1 MASKTDKYAIQFD
14 IVGINKLQKYQQG
27 LVKTNKELKQLK
39 KEIDKNVTANSAQA
53 NKLTRLTAQRQMYNK
68 KVKEGIANL
77 KGNTA
82 ATKANS
88 RSMVMGAKAMTA
100 MGLSVAGAVMAF
112 KKLTRLMISSVKE
125 FAKFER
131 GVKNVT
137 TLMNADDTGFFKG
150 DLFAGSLKLSKDFGF
165 ALDDVNKSMFN
176 AVSAGVKAG
185 EAIDFL
191 SEASKLA
198 VAGVTNLKSTTLGLT
213 TVLNA
218 YGMEAAE
225 AGKVS
230 DILFT
235 TQKFGVTTV
244 EELSKS
250 LGVVVPFAAASGIS
264 IEELGAAIA
273 TTTRSGL
280 DAAKTVTALRAAIS
294 QMQKPAA
301 ESRDLFLQYGIPIG
315 AAEMKAVGF
324 TETLRRLNEVYQESP
339 EVIEQM
345 FGNVRGLTAI
355 FSLAGENASTYNMI
369 LEENQDETLRAAN
382 KLKGFEENMDSS
394 QMGLDKLSTAWTG
407 LKVAMGESDFIDDA
421 AESLAGMMNVLSD
434 ENVSGVDKIMS
445 VLLSLS
451 PGASIAGTSQAE
463 NIILLAEAEQK
474 RRKASANKFFKDIM
488 TKENVEI
495 MKGLGS
501 FDIDAGKAYTDL
513 DAKDLAFIDLVLA
526 KEGIAHYNKKL
537 NDLVVK
543 YQKFRADI
551 KTAKDAADAEQEAAD
566 LIVTNNKREFNEI
579 ERSSRIQL
587 TEDIA
592 DLTEA
597 QIESGSNANV
607 LELAIL
613 KAKLKREEDLLAEF
627 DARKL
632 TNVKM
637 RDSMEANISKFRLS
651 IKKKERTIE
660 MTDGD
665 NFIRERLDAEKMF
678 GHAKINLANAQAN
691 DENLSNV
698 ERKKAQIQLELD
710 HVNELLRIGKETGE
724 MSEKTEASLLLRKGQ
739 LLAKMNK
746 EEVKGVRD
754 KEKEKLKLIKMG
766 VNKAAEAAQNALDT
780 QLENQNR
787 MLDKQRE
794 RTNKEQADG
803 LINNREAAAMQ
814 EKIDKEAFQARKEHE
829 KKALTISWIQELA
842 QHRIMAAGNPNN
854 IWTFGAAGIT
864 QFTIMSAIATAAYL
878 ANMATIN
885 SQKFA
890 KGGMV
895 YGKSHANGGERFAVG
910 GRVVELEGGEAVINK
925 RSTAMFGGALS
936 AMNVAGGGTSFAA
949 PNTGSSGLIDYNLLG
964 HVIGRNTNVV
974 LPVETLR
981 KTENNVR
988 AIENAVKF

>member
-1 MASKTDKYAIQFD
+1 MASKTDKYSIQFD
-14 IVGINKLQKYQQG
+14 IVGVNKLQKYQQG

-39 KEIDKNVTANSAQA
+39 KEIDKNVTATASQA

-88 RSMVMGAKAMTA
+88 RSMAMSAKAMTA
-100 MGLSVAGAVMAF
+100 LGLSVTGAVMAF
-112 KKLTRLMISSVKE
+112 RRLTQFMISSIKE

-137 TLMNADDTGFFKG
+137 TLMSADDTGFFRG
-150 DLFAGSLKLSKDFGF
+150 DLFAGSIKLSKDFGF
-165 ALDDVNKSMFN
+165 ALDDVNKAMFN
-176 AVSAGVKAG
+176 AVSAGVKGG

-191 SEASKLA
+191 GEAAKLA

-218 YGMEAAE
+218 YGMSASE

-324 TETLRRLNEVYQESP
+324 TETLRRLNKVYKESP

-355 FSLAGENASTYNMI
+355 FSLAGENADTFNMI
-369 LEENQDETLRAAN
+369 LNETEDEALRAAN
-382 KLKGFEENMDSS
+382 GLKAFEENMDSS
-394 QMGLDKLSTAWTG
+394 QMGLDRLSTAWTAFKVALG
-407 LKVAMGESDFIDDA
+407 DSDTIDGITGSMARYLNVFSSENLTAYEKFLSFQGIFNPFASSSQMTDRNENLLKVAEARELEEGAKFFESYLEENTFRMNQLVGRSEGNLMNLTPEDITDMELVLTKKGLAKYSSIINNYVQTFGKALKDRQKIIDD
-421 AESLAGMMNVLSD
+421 D
-434 ENVSGVDKIMS
+434 
-445 VLLSLS
+445 
-451 PGASIAGTSQAE
+451 
-463 NIILLAEAEQK
+463 QK
-474 RRKASANKFFKDIM
+474 KQD
-488 TKENVEI
+488 
-495 MKGLGS
+495 
-501 FDIDAGKAYTDL
+501 DADDL
-513 DAKDLAFIDLVLA
+513 
-526 KEGIAHYNKKL
+526 
-537 NDLVVK
+537 
-543 YQKFRADI
+543 
-551 KTAKDAADAEQEAAD
+551 KTE
-566 LIVTNNKREFNEI
+566 NKRKFNEF
-579 ERSSRIQL
+579 ELNSRLKLQ
-587 TEDIA
+587 EDIS

-597 QIESGSNANV
+597 QIESNSNANI

-613 KAKLKREEDLLAEF
+613 KAKLKREEDLLADF
-627 DARKL
+627 NARGL
-632 TNVKM
+632 TNLAQKTKM
-637 RDSMEANISKFRLS
+637 EENISRFSLA

-678 GHAKINLANAQAN
+678 GYAKINLSKAQAN
-691 DENLSNV
+691 REDLNNV

-710 HVNELLRIGKETGE
+710 HVNEILRIGEETGE
-724 MSEKTEASLLLRKGQ
+724 ISEKTEASFLLRKGQ
-739 LLAKMNK
+739 LLAKLNNQ
-746 EEVKGVRD
+746 EVEGVRNREA
-754 KEKEKLKLIKMG
+754 EKFKLFKMG
-766 VNKAAEAAQNALDT
+766 VDKTAEVAQNAIDT
-780 QLENQNR
+780 RLANQER
-787 MLDKQRE
+787 AIDKQRQMADQE
-794 RTNKEQADG
+794 LSDG
-803 LINNREAAAMQ
+803 LINSREAAAIQ
-814 EKIDKEAFQARKEHE
+814 EKLDKEAFNKRKEHE
-829 KKALTISWIQELA
+829 KKATTISYIRELA
-842 QHRIMAAGNPNN
+842 NIRIQAAANPANA
-854 IWTFGAAGIT
+854 ITFGAAGLT
-864 QFTIMSAIATAAYL
+864 QYTIQAAIATAAYI
-878 ANMATIN
+878 ANLSTIN

-895 YGKSHANGGERFAVG
+895 YGNSHANGGERFAVG

-949 PNTGSSGLIDYNLLG
+949 PNTGSSSLIDYNLLG

-974 LPVETLR
+974 LPVESLR

>member
-1 MASKTDKYAIQFD
+1 MASKTDKYSIQFD
-14 IVGINKLQKYQQG
+14 IVGVNKLQKYQQG

-39 KEIDKNVTANSAQA
+39 KEIDKNVTATASQA

-88 RSMVMGAKAMTA
+88 RSMAMSAKAMTA
-100 MGLSVAGAVMAF
+100 LGLSVTGAVMAF
-112 KKLTRLMISSVKE
+112 RRLTQFMISSIKE

-137 TLMNADDTGFFKG
+137 TLMSADDTGFFRG
-150 DLFAGSLKLSKDFGF
+150 DLFAGSIKLSKDFGF
-165 ALDDVNKSMFN
+165 ALDDVNKAMFN
-176 AVSAGVKAG
+176 AVSAGVKGG

-191 SEASKLA
+191 GEAAKLA

-218 YGMEAAE
+218 YGMSASE

-324 TETLRRLNEVYQESP
+324 TETLRRLNKVYKESP

-355 FSLAGENASTYNMI
+355 FSLAGENADTFNMI
-369 LEENQDETLRAAN
+369 LNETEDEALRAAN
-382 KLKGFEENMDSS
+382 GLKAFEENMDSS
-394 QMGLDKLSTAWTG
+394 QMGLDRLSTAWTAFKVALG
-407 LKVAMGESDFIDDA
+407 DSDTIDGITGSMARYLNVFSSENLTAYEKFLSFQGIFNPFASSSQMTDRNENLLKVAEARELEEGAKFFESYLEENTFRMNQLVGRSEGNLMNLTPEDITDMELVLTKKGLAKYSSIINNYVQTFGKALKDRQKIIDD
-421 AESLAGMMNVLSD
+421 D
-434 ENVSGVDKIMS
+434 
-445 VLLSLS
+445 
-451 PGASIAGTSQAE
+451 
-463 NIILLAEAEQK
+463 QK
-474 RRKASANKFFKDIM
+474 KQD
-488 TKENVEI
+488 
-495 MKGLGS
+495 
-501 FDIDAGKAYTDL
+501 DADDL
-513 DAKDLAFIDLVLA
+513 
-526 KEGIAHYNKKL
+526 
-537 NDLVVK
+537 
-543 YQKFRADI
+543 
-551 KTAKDAADAEQEAAD
+551 KTE
-566 LIVTNNKREFNEI
+566 NKRKFNEF
-579 ERSSRIQL
+579 ELNSRLKLQ
-587 TEDIA
+587 EDISA
-592 DLTEA
+592 LTEA
-597 QIESGSNANV
+597 QIESNSNANI

-613 KAKLKREEDLLAEF
+613 KAKLKREEDLLADF
-627 DARKL
+627 NARGL
-632 TNVKM
+632 TNLAQKTKM
-637 RDSMEANISKFRLS
+637 EENISRFSLA
-651 IKKKERTIE
+651 IKKKERTVE
-660 MTDGD
+660 MTDSD
-665 NFIRERLDAEKMF
+665 EFIRERTEKEKKFAEAKM
-678 GHAKINLANAQAN
+678 
-691 DENLSNV
+691 NLSNELARDNSKNNI
-698 ERKKAQIQLELD
+698 ERKRELVEQEIE
-710 HVNELLRIGKETGE
+710 HVKDLLDIEKEGFRI
-724 MSEKTEASLLLRKGQ
+724 SEDTKASLLLRQ
-739 LLAKMNK
+739 AALQAKFDRLEIDSTRQK
-746 EEVKGVRD
+746 EQEKFKLFKIGVD
-754 KEKEKLKLIKMG
+754 
-766 VNKAAEAAQNALDT
+766 KAAEAAQNAIDT
-780 QLENQNR
+780 RLANQER
-787 MLDKQRE
+787 AIDKQRQMADQE
-794 RTNKEQADG
+794 LSDG
-803 LINNREAAAMQ
+803 LINSREAAAIQ
-814 EKIDKEAFQARKEHE
+814 EKLDKEAFNKRKEHE
-829 KKALTISWIQELA
+829 KKATTISYIRELA
-842 QHRIMAAGNPNN
+842 NIRIQAAANPANA
-854 IWTFGAAGIT
+854 ITFGAAGLT
-864 QFTIMSAIATAAYL
+864 QYTIQAAIATAAYI
-878 ANMATIN
+878 ANLSTIN

-895 YGKSHANGGERFAVG
+895 YGNSHANGGERFAVG

-949 PNTGSSGLIDYNLLG
+949 PNTGSSSLIDYNLLG

-974 LPVETLR
+974 LPVESLR

>member
-1 MASKTDKYAIQFD
+1 MASKTDKYSIQFD
-14 IVGINKLQKYQQG
+14 IVGVNKLQKYQQG

-39 KEIDKNVTANSAQA
+39 KEIDKNVTATASQA

-88 RSMVMGAKAMTA
+88 RSMAMSAKAMTA
-100 MGLSVAGAVMAF
+100 LGLSVAGAVMAF
-112 KKLTRLMISSVKE
+112 RKLTQFMISSVKE

-137 TLMNADDTGFFKG
+137 TLMSADDTGFFKG
-150 DLFAGSLKLSKDFGF
+150 DLFAGSIKLSKDFGF
-165 ALDDVNKSMFN
+165 ALDDVNKAMFN
-176 AVSAGVKAG
+176 AVSAGVKGG

-191 SEASKLA
+191 GEAAKLA

-218 YGMEAAE
+218 YGLEASE
-225 AGKVS
+225 AGKIS

-324 TETLRRLNEVYQESP
+324 TETLRRLNEVYKESP
-339 EVIEQM
+339 EAIARM
-345 FGNVRGLTAI
+345 FGHVRGLTAI
-355 FSLAGENASTYNMI
+355 FSLAGENADTFNMI
-369 LEENQDETLRAAN
+369 LNETEDEGLRAAN
-382 KLKGFEENMDSS
+382 GLKAFEENMDSS
-394 QMGLDKLSTAWTG
+394 QMGLDRLSTAWTAF
-407 LKVAMGESDFIDDA
+407 KVALGDSDTVDGITGSMA
-421 AESLAGMMNVLSD
+421 RYLNVFSSENLTGYEKFLSFQGIF
-434 ENVSGVDKIMS
+434 NPFSSSGQMTALNEG
-445 VLLSLS
+445 LL
-451 PGASIAGTSQAE
+451 
-463 NIILLAEAEQK
+463 K
-474 RRKASANKFFKDIM
+474 
-488 TKENVEI
+488 
-495 MKGLGS
+495 
-501 FDIDAGKAYTDL
+501 
-513 DAKDLAFIDLVLA
+513 
-526 KEGIAHYNKKL
+526 
-537 NDLVVK
+537 
-543 YQKFRADI
+543 
-551 KTAKDAADAEQEAAD
+551 AADARELEKGAKEFESYLLENTFRMNQLVGRSEGDLMNLTPEDISDMELILTRKGLAKYSSIIDNYVKVFGKALKDRQKIIDDDQKKQDEADD
-566 LIVTNNKREFNEI
+566 LKTKNKRKFNEL
-579 ERSSRIQL
+579 ELTSRLKLQK
-587 TEDIA
+587 DISA
-592 DLTEA
+592 LTEA

-613 KAKLKREEDLLAEF
+613 EAKLKREEDLLADF
-627 DARKL
+627 NAKGL
-632 TNVKM
+632 TNLAQKTKM
-637 RDSMEANISKFRLS
+637 EENISRFSLA

-678 GHAKINLANAQAN
+678 GNAKINLSNAQAN
-691 DENLSNV
+691 REDLNNV

-710 HVNELLRIGKETGE
+710 HVNELLRIGEETGE

-739 LLAKMNK
+739 LLAKLNNQ
-746 EEVKGVRD
+746 EVKGVRD
-754 KEKEKLKLIKMG
+754 KEAEKFKLFKMG
-766 VNKAAEAAQNALDT
+766 LDKAAEAAQNAIDT
-780 QLENQNR
+780 RLANQER
-787 MLDKQRE
+787 AIDKQRKMADQE
-794 RTNKEQADG
+794 LSDG
-803 LINNREAAAMQ
+803 LINSREAAALQ
-814 EKIDKEAFQARKEHE
+814 EKLDKEAFNKRKEHE
-829 KKALTISWIQELA
+829 KKATTISYIRELA
-842 QHRIMAAGNPNN
+842 NIRIQAAANPANA
-854 IWTFGAAGIT
+854 ITFGAAGLT
-864 QFTIMSAIATAAYL
+864 QYTIQAAIATAAYI
-878 ANMATIN
+878 ANLATIS

-895 YGKSHANGGERFAVG
+895 YGNSHANGGERFAVG

-949 PNTGSSGLIDYNLLG
+949 PNTGSSSLIDYNLLG

-974 LPVETLR
+974 LPVESLR
-981 KTENNVR
+981 KTQNNLKAVENS
-988 AIENAVKF
+988 VKF

>member
-27 LVKTNKELKQLK
+27 LVKTNKDLKKLK
-39 KEIDKNVTANSAQA
+39 KEIDKNQTATAAQA
-53 NKLTRLTAQRQMYNK
+53 NKLSRLTAQRQMYNS

-88 RSMVMGAKAMTA
+88 RSMAAGAKAMTA

-112 KKLTRLMISSVKE
+112 RRLTQFMISNVKE

-150 DLFAGSLKLSKDFGF
+150 DLFSGSIRLSKDFGF

-176 AVSAGVKAG
+176 AVSAGVKGG
-185 EAIDFL
+185 EAIEFL
-191 SEASKLA
+191 GEAAKLA

-218 YGMEAAE
+218 YGMEASE
-225 AGKVS
+225 AGKIS

-324 TETLRRLNEVYQESP
+324 TETLRRLNKVYKESP

-355 FSLAGENASTYNMI
+355 FSLAGENADTFNMI
-369 LEENQDETLRAAN
+369 LNETEDETLRAAN
-382 KLKGFEENMDSS
+382 GLKAFEENMDSS
-394 QMGLDKLSTAWTG
+394 QMGLDRLGTAWTAF
-407 LKVAMGESDFIDDA
+407 KVALGDSEIVDEA
-421 AESLAGMMNVLSD
+421 ASSMSNYLNVLS
-434 ENVSGVDKIMS
+434 
-445 VLLSLS
+445 
-451 PGASIAGTSQAE
+451 AE
-463 NIILLAEAEQK
+463 NLGFAEKMAASFSFMSPLGGDVLMQGLLVQDQAAEQK
-474 RRKASANKFFKDIM
+474 KAADSFFNQIMKDKDKVAIM
-488 TKENVEI
+488 T
-495 MKGLGS
+495 GLGG
-501 FDIDAGKAYTDL
+501 FEQGQGKLSSEL

-526 KEGIAHYNKKL
+526 KEGISHYNKQLNKL
-537 NDLVVK
+537 VEK
-543 YQKFRADI
+543 YKQFTIEIKAAD
-551 KTAKDAADAEQEAAD
+551 DAAKKKQEAAD
-566 LIVTNNKREFNEI
+566 LTATNNKRAFNEL
-579 ERSSRIQL
+579 ERSSRLKL

-592 DLTEA
+592 ALTEA

-613 KAKLKREEDLLAEF
+613 KAKLKREEELLADF
-627 DARKL
+627 DARGL
-632 TNVKM
+632 TNLKQ
-637 RDSMEANISKFRLS
+637 RDSMEANISKLS
-651 IKKKERTIE
+651 LAIKKKNRTIE

-678 GHAKINLANAQAN
+678 GHAKINLSTSQAN
-691 DENLSNV
+691 DLRLTDLEAK
-698 ERKKAQIQLELD
+698 RAQIQLELD
-710 HVNELLRIGKETGE
+710 HVNELLRIGEETGE
-724 MSEKTEASLLLRKGQ
+724 MSEKTEAALLLRKGQ
-739 LLAKMNK
+739 LIARFNK
-746 EEVKGVRD
+746 NEVDGVRD
-754 KEKEKLKLIKMG
+754 REKAKLDLIKMG
-766 VNKAAEAAQNALDT
+766 VDKAAEVANNALQT
-780 QLENQNR
+780 RLENEEKALEKR
-787 MLDKQRE
+787 RQR
-794 RTNKEQADG
+794 TEQELSDG
-803 LINNREAAAMQ
+803 LINNREAKALQ
-814 EKIDKEAFQARKEHE
+814 DQIDREAFNKRKEHE
-829 KKALTISWIQELA
+829 KKALTISFMQELA
-842 QHRIMAAGNPNN
+842 QHRIQAAANPANA
-854 IWTFGAAGIT
+854 ITFGAAGIT
-864 QFTIMSAIATAAYL
+864 QYSIMSAISTAAYL
-878 ANMATIN
+878 ANLGVIN
-885 SQKFA
+885 SQQFA
-890 KGGMV
+890 KGGLV
-895 YGKSHANGGERFAVG
+895 YGRPHSRGGEKFAVG

-925 RSTAMFGGALS
+925 RSTAMFSGALS
-936 AMNVAGGGTSFAA
+936 AMNVAGGGTSFSA
-949 PNTGSSGLIDYNLLG
+949 PSTASQGLIDYNLLG
-964 HVIGRNTNVV
+964 QAIGKNTNVV
-974 LPVETLR
+974 MPVESFR
-981 KTENNVR
+981 KSANNVK
-988 AIENAVKF
+988 AIENSVKF

>member
-1 MASKTDKYAIQFD
+1 MASKTDKYSIQFD
-14 IVGINKLQKYQQG
+14 IVGVNKLQKYQQG

-39 KEIDKNVTANSAQA
+39 KEIDKNVTATASQA

-88 RSMVMGAKAMTA
+88 RSMAMSAKAMTA
-100 MGLSVAGAVMAF
+100 LGLSVTGAVMAF
-112 KKLTRLMISSVKE
+112 RRLTQFMISSIKE

-137 TLMNADDTGFFKG
+137 TLMSADDTGFFRG
-150 DLFAGSLKLSKDFGF
+150 DLFAGSIKLSKDFGF
-165 ALDDVNKSMFN
+165 ALDDVNKAMFN
-176 AVSAGVKAG
+176 AVSAGVKGG

-191 SEASKLA
+191 GEAAKLA

-218 YGMEAAE
+218 YGMSASE

-324 TETLRRLNEVYQESP
+324 TETLRRLNKVYKESP

-355 FSLAGENASTYNMI
+355 FSLAGENADTFNMI
-369 LEENQDETLRAAN
+369 LNETEDEALRAAN
-382 KLKGFEENMDSS
+382 GLKAFEENMDSS
-394 QMGLDKLSTAWTG
+394 QMGLDRLSTAWTAFKVALG
-407 LKVAMGESDFIDDA
+407 DSDTIDDITGSMARYLNVFSSENLTAYEKFLSFQGIFNPFASSSQMTDRNENLLKVAEARELEEGAKAFESYLEENTFRMNQLVGRSEGNLMNLTPEDITDMELILTKEGLAKYSSIINNYVQIFGKALKDRQKIIDDDQKKQEEA
-421 AESLAGMMNVLSD
+421 
-434 ENVSGVDKIMS
+434 DK
-445 VLLSLS
+445 L
-451 PGASIAGTSQAE
+451 
-463 NIILLAEAEQK
+463 
-474 RRKASANKFFKDIM
+474 
-488 TKENVEI
+488 
-495 MKGLGS
+495 
-501 FDIDAGKAYTDL
+501 
-513 DAKDLAFIDLVLA
+513 
-526 KEGIAHYNKKL
+526 
-537 NDLVVK
+537 
-543 YQKFRADI
+543 
-551 KTAKDAADAEQEAAD
+551 KTE
-566 LIVTNNKREFNEI
+566 NKRKFNEF
-579 ERSSRIQL
+579 ELNSRLKLQ
-587 TEDIA
+587 EDIS

-597 QIESGSNANV
+597 QIESNSNANI

-613 KAKLKREEDLLAEF
+613 KAKLKREEDLLADF
-627 DARKL
+627 NARGL
-632 TNVKM
+632 TNLAQKTKM
-637 RDSMEANISKFRLS
+637 EENISRFSLA
-651 IKKKERTIE
+651 IKKKERTVE
-660 MTDGD
+660 MTDSD
-665 NFIRERLDAEKMF
+665 EFIRERTEKEKKFAEAKM
-678 GHAKINLANAQAN
+678 
-691 DENLSNV
+691 NLSNELARDNSKNNI
-698 ERKKAQIQLELD
+698 ERKRELVEQEIE
-710 HVNELLRIGKETGE
+710 HVKDLLDIEKEGFRI
-724 MSEKTEASLLLRKGQ
+724 SEDTKASLLLRQ
-739 LLAKMNK
+739 AALQAKFDRLEIDSTRQK
-746 EEVKGVRD
+746 EQEKFKLFKIGVD
-754 KEKEKLKLIKMG
+754 
-766 VNKAAEAAQNALDT
+766 KAAEAAQNAIDT
-780 QLENQNR
+780 RLANQER
-787 MLDKQRE
+787 AIDKQRQMANQE
-794 RTNKEQADG
+794 LSDG
-803 LINNREAAAMQ
+803 LINSREAAAIQ
-814 EKIDKEAFQARKEHE
+814 EKLDKEAFNKRKEHE
-829 KKALTISWIQELA
+829 KKATTISYIRELA
-842 QHRIMAAGNPNN
+842 NIRIQAAANPANA
-854 IWTFGAAGIT
+854 ITFGAAGLT
-864 QFTIMSAIATAAYL
+864 QYTIQAAIATAAYI
-878 ANMATIN
+878 ANLSTIN

-895 YGKSHANGGERFAVG
+895 YGNSHANGGERFAVG

-949 PNTGSSGLIDYNLLG
+949 PNTGSSSLIDYNLLG

-974 LPVETLR
+974 LPVESLR

>member
-1 MASKTDKYAIQFD
+1 MASKTDKYSIQFD
-14 IVGINKLQKYQQG
+14 IVGVNKLQKYQQG

-39 KEIDKNVTANSAQA
+39 KEIDKNVTATASQA

-88 RSMVMGAKAMTA
+88 RSMAMSAKAMTA
-100 MGLSVAGAVMAF
+100 LGLSVTGAVMAF
-112 KKLTRLMISSVKE
+112 RRLTQFMISSIKE

-137 TLMNADDTGFFKG
+137 TLMSADDTGFFRG
-150 DLFAGSLKLSKDFGF
+150 DLFAGSIKLSKDFGF
-165 ALDDVNKSMFN
+165 ALDDVNKAMFN
-176 AVSAGVKAG
+176 AVSAGVKGG

-191 SEASKLA
+191 GEAAKLA

-218 YGMEAAE
+218 YGMSASE

-324 TETLRRLNEVYQESP
+324 TETLRRLNKVYKESP

-355 FSLAGENASTYNMI
+355 FSLAGENADTFNMI
-369 LEENQDETLRAAN
+369 LNETEDEALRAAN
-382 KLKGFEENMDSS
+382 GLKAFEENMDSS
-394 QMGLDKLSTAWTG
+394 QMGLDRLSTAWTAFKVALG
-407 LKVAMGESDFIDDA
+407 DSDTIDGITGSMARYLNVFSSENLTAYEKFLSFQGIFNPFASSSQMTDRNENLLKVAEARELEEGAKFFESYLEENTFRMNQLVGRSEGNLMNLTPEDITDMELVLTKKGLAKYSSIINNYVQTFGKALKDRQKIIDD
-421 AESLAGMMNVLSD
+421 D
-434 ENVSGVDKIMS
+434 
-445 VLLSLS
+445 
-451 PGASIAGTSQAE
+451 
-463 NIILLAEAEQK
+463 QK
-474 RRKASANKFFKDIM
+474 KQD
-488 TKENVEI
+488 
-495 MKGLGS
+495 
-501 FDIDAGKAYTDL
+501 DADDL
-513 DAKDLAFIDLVLA
+513 
-526 KEGIAHYNKKL
+526 
-537 NDLVVK
+537 
-543 YQKFRADI
+543 
-551 KTAKDAADAEQEAAD
+551 KTE
-566 LIVTNNKREFNEI
+566 NKRKFNEF
-579 ERSSRIQL
+579 ELNSRLKLQ
-587 TEDIA
+587 EDIS

-597 QIESGSNANV
+597 QIESNSNANI

-613 KAKLKREEDLLAEF
+613 KAKLKREEDLLADF
-627 DARKL
+627 NARGL
-632 TNVKM
+632 TNLAQKTKM
-637 RDSMEANISKFRLS
+637 EENISRFSLA
-651 IKKKERTIE
+651 IKKKERTVE
-660 MTDGD
+660 MTDSD
-665 NFIRERLDAEKMF
+665 EFIRERTEKEKKFAEAKM
-678 GHAKINLANAQAN
+678 
-691 DENLSNV
+691 NLSNELARDNSKNNI
-698 ERKKAQIQLELD
+698 ERKRELVEQEIE
-710 HVNELLRIGKETGE
+710 HVKDLLDIEKEGFRI
-724 MSEKTEASLLLRKGQ
+724 SEDTKASLLLRQ
-739 LLAKMNK
+739 AALQAKFDRLEIDSTRQK
-746 EEVKGVRD
+746 EQEKFKLFKIGVD
-754 KEKEKLKLIKMG
+754 
-766 VNKAAEAAQNALDT
+766 KAAEAAQNAIDT
-780 QLENQNR
+780 RLANQER
-787 MLDKQRE
+787 AIDKQRQMADQE
-794 RTNKEQADG
+794 LSDG
-803 LINNREAAAMQ
+803 LINSREAAAIQ
-814 EKIDKEAFQARKEHE
+814 EKLDKEAFNKRKEHE
-829 KKALTISWIQELA
+829 KKATTISYIRELA
-842 QHRIMAAGNPNN
+842 NIRIQAAANPANA
-854 IWTFGAAGIT
+854 ITFGAAGLT
-864 QFTIMSAIATAAYL
+864 QYTIQAAIATAAYI
-878 ANMATIN
+878 ANLSTIN

-895 YGKSHANGGERFAVG
+895 YGNSHANGGERFAVG

-949 PNTGSSGLIDYNLLG
+949 PNTGSSSLIDYNLLG

-974 LPVETLR
+974 LPVESLR